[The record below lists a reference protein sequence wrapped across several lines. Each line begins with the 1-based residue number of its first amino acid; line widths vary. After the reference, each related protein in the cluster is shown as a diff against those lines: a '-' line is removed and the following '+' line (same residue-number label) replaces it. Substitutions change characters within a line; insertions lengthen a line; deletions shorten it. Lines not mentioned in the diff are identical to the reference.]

1 MIDVARE
8 AGVSA
13 MTVSNVINGRPGVS
27 ADTRLRVL
35 AAIAKLGYQVNLAAR
50 HLRAGRTGAV
60 GLIVPDLDGPYYA
73 QLATRLA
80 EGVEEHG
87 LHLVLERTGASRER
101 ELEAISFG
109 RLRMYDGVVIS
120 LLRVDAADLEQ
131 LSFDTPV
138 VFIGERP
145 VPDRFDHVM
154 MDNVGGALLA
164 TQRLLESGS
173 KRIAIIGGT
182 HDDDIDDMPTLRTRG
197 YRQAHLEL
205 GVEFDERLVVRI
217 ESFTM
222 KGGYDALM
230 RLHESGVP
238 FDAAFVLT
246 DAAAMGVLR
255 ALADLRLHVPR
266 DVQVIGFDNGIET
279 EFLTPRLSSVEP
291 GNEAMADMVLDLLHR
306 QMRPAADGNG
316 DGAGLPR
323 HTMVPARLEL
333 RESTR

>member
-35 AAIAKLGYQVNLAAR
+35 AAISKLGYQVNPAAR

-60 GLIVPDLDGPYYA
+60 GLIVPDLDGLYYS
-73 QLATRLA
+73 QLATRLSQ
-80 EGVEEHG
+80 GVEEHG

-109 RLRMYDGVVIS
+109 RLRMYDGVIIS
-120 LLRVDAADLEQ
+120 LLRVDTTDLER
-131 LSFDTPV
+131 LTFDIPV

-145 VPDRFDHVM
+145 VPHSFDHVM
-154 MDNVGGALLA
+154 MDNIGGALLA
-164 TQRLLESGS
+164 TRHLLTSGS
-173 KRIAIIGGT
+173 RRVAIIGGT
-182 HDDDIDDMPTLRTRG
+182 HDDHIDDMPTLRTRG
-197 YRQAHLEL
+197 YRQAHAEL
-205 GVEFDERLVVRI
+205 GIEVDERLVVQP

-222 KGGYDALM
+222 KGGYDALI
-230 RLHESGVP
+230 RLRESGVP

-255 ALADLRLHVPR
+255 ALADVGLHVPR
-266 DVQVIGFDNGIET
+266 DVQVIGFDNAAET

-291 GNEAMADMVLDLLHR
+291 GNEGMADTVLHLLQR
-306 QMRPAADGNG
+306 QMRPAADGNRAH
-316 DGAGLPR
+316 AGLPS